1 MDSISSTVAE
11 SNTGTRYKEPLTP
24 ATAGVLGADWP
35 RLATRAK
42 QAEED
47 MREVA
52 EGAPVASAERD
63 VQSAARDIIETCQRS
78 RQKTNNRRLLA
89 ATRQKTNSRRR
100 EQTTVSRTMTSQR
113 TSSKS
118 RNDIEMEF

>member
-78 RQKTNNRRLLA
+78 RQKTN
-89 ATRQKTNSRRR
+89 SRRR
-100 EQTTVSRTMTSQR
+100 EQATMSRPMTSQR